1 MCFGKVVFVF
11 NVSLEELLGEH
22 NLNAE
27 DFKKV
32 RFELKKYFDMT
43 KKKKKFETK
52 PQNLLLLNFIQIYDF
67 LFMFFFVFITSL
79 YMVKIHKK
87 EH

>member
-52 PQNLLLLNFIQIYDF
+52 PQNLLLLNFI
-67 LFMFFFVFITSL
+67 
-79 YMVKIHKK
+79 
-87 EH
+87 

>member
-43 KKKKKFETK
+43 KKKRNLKLSLKTFCFSTLFRYIIFYLFFLF
-52 PQNLLLLNFIQIYDF
+52 LLLVYIW
-67 LFMFFFVFITSL
+67 
-79 YMVKIHKK
+79 
-87 EH
+87 

>member
-1 MCFGKVVFVF
+1 MKHPPIISFTAVNLIPKELSSLKIYHMCFGKVVFVF
-11 NVSLEELLGEH
+11 SVSLEELLGEH

-52 PQNLLLLNFIQIYDF
+52 PQNLLLLNFI
-67 LFMFFFVFITSL
+67 
-79 YMVKIHKK
+79 
-87 EH
+87 

>member
-43 KKKKKFETK
+43 KKKKKKKKKKKRNLKLSLKTFCFSTLFRYIIFYLFFLF
-52 PQNLLLLNFIQIYDF
+52 LLLVYIW
-67 LFMFFFVFITSL
+67 
-79 YMVKIHKK
+79 
-87 EH
+87 

>member
-43 KKKKKFETK
+43 KKKKRNLKLSLKTFCFSTLFRYIIFYLYVFFLF
-52 PQNLLLLNFIQIYDF
+52 LLLVYIW
-67 LFMFFFVFITSL
+67 
-79 YMVKIHKK
+79 
-87 EH
+87 

>member
-43 KKKKKFETK
+43 KKKKRNLKLSLKTFCFSTLFRYIIFYLFFLF
-52 PQNLLLLNFIQIYDF
+52 LLLVYIW
-67 LFMFFFVFITSL
+67 
-79 YMVKIHKK
+79 
-87 EH
+87 

>member
-43 KKKKKFETK
+43 KKKKKE
-52 PQNLLLLNFIQIYDF
+52 I
-67 LFMFFFVFITSL
+67 
-79 YMVKIHKK
+79 
-87 EH
+87 

>member
-43 KKKKKFETK
+43 KKKR
-52 PQNLLLLNFIQIYDF
+52 NLKLSLKTFCF
-67 LFMFFFVFITSL
+67 STLFRYMIFYLFFFVFITSL